1 MPAAAVSEMTGALTN
16 PMPRRACHCMFNGLQ
31 EGPLQSCMPIP
42 QTEIWPAQPCVLLHQ
57 PCWHAGTPSAG
68 TFSKIPRILQEARV
82 WAGSN
87 SGSEALDFS
96 EKPEGKSG
104 SDADSAS
111 DAVAADLQQKS
122 LVDVDEDF
130 DSEEVG
136 PQCLP
141 ELHHLC
147 TLLVQWCPH
156 GLLLGR
162 AALWATGSSGRRL
175 CLTARPRW
183 QPSGL

>member
-1 MPAAAVSEMTGALTN
+1 M
-16 PMPRRACHCMFNGLQ
+16 
-31 EGPLQSCMPIP
+31 
-42 QTEIWPAQPCVLLHQ
+42 
-57 PCWHAGTPSAG
+57 
-68 TFSKIPRILQEARV
+68 

-136 PQCLP
+136 LLCLP

-147 TLLVQWCPH
+147 TLLGCSGVCMGFCWGVLPC
-156 GLLLGR
+156 GLLGTPVAGR
-162 AALWATGSSGRRL
+162 ASLLAHAGNPLA
-175 CLTARPRW
+175 
-183 QPSGL
+183 

>member
-1 MPAAAVSEMTGALTN
+1 MPAAAASEMARA
-16 PMPRRACHCMFNGLQ
+16 PKCHARACLPLRINGLQ
-31 EGPLQSCMPIP
+31 EGPVQSCMLTP
-42 QTEIWPAQPCVLLHQ
+42 QTAFSLGQPCVLPRQ
-57 PCWHAGTPSAG
+57 PRRLAGMPCAG
-68 TFSKIPRILQEARV
+68 TFSINLPRILQEARV

-111 DAVAADLQQKS
+111 DAVAANLQQKS

-136 PQCLP
+136 PWCLP
-141 ELHHLC
+141 ELHHMWA
-147 TLLVQWCPH
+147 LLSCSGICMGFCWGVLPCGP
-156 GLLLGR
+156 LGP
-162 AALWATGSSGRRL
+162 
-175 CLTARPRW
+175 LTAGCASLHAHAGSP
-183 QPSGL
+183 LA

>member
-1 MPAAAVSEMTGALTN
+1 M
-16 PMPRRACHCMFNGLQ
+16 
-31 EGPLQSCMPIP
+31 
-42 QTEIWPAQPCVLLHQ
+42 
-57 PCWHAGTPSAG
+57 
-68 TFSKIPRILQEARV
+68 

-111 DAVAADLQQKS
+111 DTVAASLQQRS

-136 PQCLP
+136 LLCLP

-147 TLLVQWCPH
+147 TLLGC
-156 GLLLGR
+156 
-162 AALWATGSSGRRL
+162 SGT
-175 CLTARPRW
+175 CMGFCW
-183 QPSGL
+183 

>member
-1 MPAAAVSEMTGALTN
+1 MPCAD
-16 PMPRRACHCMFNGLQ
+16 
-31 EGPLQSCMPIP
+31 
-42 QTEIWPAQPCVLLHQ
+42 
-57 PCWHAGTPSAG
+57 
-68 TFSKIPRILQEARV
+68 TFSMHLPRILQEARV

-96 EKPEGKSG
+96 EKAEGKSG

-111 DAVAADLQQKS
+111 DGVAAHLQQKS

-136 PQCLP
+136 PRCLP

-147 TLLVQWCPH
+147 AMLSCRGLCLHGCP
-156 GLLLGR
+156 LGR
-162 AALWATGSSGRRL
+162 APLWVICRL
-175 CLTARPRW
+175 
-183 QPSGL
+183 